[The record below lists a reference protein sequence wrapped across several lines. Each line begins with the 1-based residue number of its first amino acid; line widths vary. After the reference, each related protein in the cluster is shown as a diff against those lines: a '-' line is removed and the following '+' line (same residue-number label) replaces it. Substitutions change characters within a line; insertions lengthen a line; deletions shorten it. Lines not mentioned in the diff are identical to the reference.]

1 MPYERES
8 FNIFVLLFRNC
19 FEEREGM
26 IVLKREKRRE
36 EMFRERK
43 ETKRERGER
52 SKRRRKGKKKKEE
65 GKKKKKSRHI
75 LSFSSKSEFDIGSV
89 SKM

>member
-1 MPYERES
+1 
-8 FNIFVLLFRNC
+8 
-19 FEEREGM
+19 
-26 IVLKREKRRE
+26 
-36 EMFRERK
+36 MFRERK

>member
-1 MPYERES
+1 LPYERES